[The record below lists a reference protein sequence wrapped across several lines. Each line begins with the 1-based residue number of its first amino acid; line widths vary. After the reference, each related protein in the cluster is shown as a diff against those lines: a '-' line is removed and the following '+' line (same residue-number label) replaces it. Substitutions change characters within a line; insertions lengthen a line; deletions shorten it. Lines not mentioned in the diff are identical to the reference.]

1 MKQETNMKRR
11 YYERFQVED
20 VINFFSGQLLQ
31 AKSADGAQVFLQ
43 SIKITRRPLPN
54 GYEEAFRRL
63 QHPYL
68 APILDIIEEENELL
82 LVHPPFA
89 GDPLP
94 LVVNK
99 ERAMDP
105 EVAVR
110 IVGKCFKTLRDL
122 ERLPLPLSA
131 TLDPKNILL
140 NGHKPLILFYFMKD
154 PKTPRYD
161 EKWRE
166 LLFYLLTGQTPVGGI
181 KQCETVLERKK
192 IPSRIAKLALMSLD
206 RKQPYV
212 DVLQAVEGYIDSK
225 GDIQGSGL
233 SRKNAASK
241 KTKRK
246 GVVTTVTI
254 AAAALVLVTLAVSQ
268 WQPEDSYT
276 GIFENPDNAV
286 GQQGGEQ
293 IDTGGS
299 LVQSIHFSNDKTQFA
314 LPYTLTGDSN
324 LRGEFELAKLNGFY
338 GYLESS
344 DGKAQYGIYINKQGS
359 IELYHTLGSKMTKVG
374 VSGDGYK
381 IKPGKKYTFEILYY
395 PNEPIRMAFS
405 EEGQPEKWVAT
416 GITPV
421 SGELKLRF
429 SGKEGAVLYY
439 PEPNPVTDKQMVERV
454 WMNQQP
460 WHIDF
465 GQAVLTL
472 DEQQRSRLKVFPA
485 SQIRLGAN
493 DTSKFSF
500 IPATQDDVFQID
512 IQTINSVRYRL
523 VLEGKEKKVSLFKL
537 EEKIE
542 KVAEKP
548 LDWKS
553 VDDVPY
559 AVTIKPSF
567 TTLTIDLSRGT
578 NKTTLEHTDQS
589 PVLLKDVTLQNRNG
603 FQLVEEKENIQEELQ

>member
-1 MKQETNMKRR
+1 MKQDTNVKRR
-11 YYERFQVED
+11 FYERFQVED

-31 AKSADGAQVFLQ
+31 AKSSDGAQVFLQ

-54 GYEEAFRRL
+54 GYQEAFRRL

-68 APILDIIEEENELL
+68 APILDLIEEENELL

-94 LVVNK
+94 LTVNK

-140 NGHKPLILFYFMKD
+140 NGHKPLILFYYMKD
-154 PKTPRYD
+154 PKTPRFD

-166 LLFYLLTGQTPVGGI
+166 LLYYLLTGQAPMGGL
-181 KQCETVLERKK
+181 KQCEAELERRK
-192 IPSRIAKLALMSLD
+192 IPSRVAKLALMSLD
-206 RKQPYV
+206 RKHPYA
-212 DVLQAVEGYIDSK
+212 DVLHAVESYIDAK
-225 GDIQGSGL
+225 AGNQGSGL

-268 WQPEDSYT
+268 WKPEESYT
-276 GIFENPDNAV
+276 GLFENPDNAV
-286 GQQGGEQ
+286 GQQGGDQ
-293 IDTGGS
+293 INTGDS
-299 LVQSIHFSNDKTQFA
+299 LVQSIHFSNDKTHFS
-314 LPYTLTGDSN
+314 LPYTLTGNSN
-324 LRGEFELAKLNGFY
+324 LRGEFELAKLNGFF

-344 DGKAQYGIYINKQGS
+344 DGNAQYGIHINKQGS
-359 IELYHTLGSKMTKVG
+359 IELYHTMGSKMTKVG

-381 IKPGKKYTFEILYY
+381 VRPGKKYTFEILYY
-395 PNEPIRMAFS
+395 PNEPLRLAFS
-405 EEGQPEKWVAT
+405 EEGQPEKWIAT

-421 SGELKLRF
+421 SGELKMRF
-429 SGKEGAVLYY
+429 TGKEGAVLYY
-439 PEPNPVTDKQMVERV
+439 PVPNPVTDKQMVERV

-460 WHIDF
+460 WHLDF

-472 DEQQRSRLKVFPA
+472 DDEQRSRLRVFPA
-485 SQIRLGAN
+485 TQVRLGAN
-493 DTSKFSF
+493 DATKFSF
-500 IPATQDDVFQID
+500 VPNTTEDLFQVD
-512 IQTINSVRYRL
+512 IQTINNARYRL
-523 VLEGKEKKVSLFKL
+523 VLEGKEKKASLFKL
-537 EEKIE
+537 DEKIE

-548 LDWKS
+548 LDGEGDTLYT
-553 VDDVPY
+553 VM
-559 AVTIKPSF
+559 IKPSF
-567 TTLTIDLSRGT
+567 TKLTIDLVRGS
-578 NKTTLEHTDQS
+578 NKTTLEYTDKS
-589 PVLLKDVTLQNRNG
+589 PILIRDVTLQNRNG
-603 FQLVEEKENIQEELQ
+603 FELVEEKEKINDTQ